1 MKIKI
6 TKSKLNYAKISFDE
20 FDSFEELRNHFSIL
34 EKNYAY
40 IRRCK
45 THRVPIQPS
54 KEMVRKSCIKS
65 NGEFEIGL
73 LQDVLKFCKNNFY
86 TRTVEFEVAQEIKDY
101 LTTNKYE
108 LKSDLYVNADGAK
121 PRDYQI
127 ESMQIALNKQNGV
140 FILGT
145 GAGKTLCMALLVYN
159 LLLYKLAKK
168 VLIVC
173 PFPDLAEQ
181 TYYNISQAFCT
192 ISEIDSSTFTRWYG
206 TKSFKNNSRI
216 IFAGSDILRSQY
228 EKYKNELSEFDAV
241 IVDEVHQLKANN
253 KISEIII
260 KLPAKYRYGFTGT
273 LPENK
278 LDEWAIIG
286 KIGPVRYNLAS
297 AELRKDNYLT
307 NVSVLGLKVNLSDIP
322 TCTYDEKGNKHPFT
336 YQDEVEWLSTNEQ
349 LNAFIATVI
358 KKLSNNTLILTNRLS
373 HNESIIKELT
383 KQMPDKQIFSITGQI
398 DISERSDIRDAMEK
412 NDNVIVV
419 ATASCFSTGI
429 SVNNIHNMVFPAL
442 IGKSNIR
449 CIQSIGRILRLNKNK
464 SIARVIDIIPNT
476 KYCQKHWD
484 ARKVIYSDEKIPFSV
499 KSLKAMV

>member
-6 TKSKLNYAKISFDE
+6 TKSKPNFAKISFEE

-40 IRRCK
+40 IQRCK
-45 THRVPIQPS
+45 TYRIPIQPS
-54 KEMVRKSCIKS
+54 KEMIRRSCIKS

-86 TRTVEFEVAQEIKDY
+86 TRTVDFEVSPEIKDY
-101 LTTNKYE
+101 LATNKYE
-108 LKSDLYVNADGAK
+108 LKSDVYVNDDGAK

-145 GAGKTLCMALLVYN
+145 GAGKTLCMALLIYN
-159 LLLYKLAKK
+159 LLRYKLAKK
-168 VLIVC
+168 ILIVC

-181 TYYNISQAFCT
+181 TYLNISRNLLNN
-192 ISEIDSSTFTRWYG
+192 SEINSSTFTRWYG
-206 TKSFKNNSRI
+206 KNALKKNSTG

-228 EKYKNELSEFDAV
+228 EKYKEELSEVDT
-241 IVDEVHQLKANN
+241 IIIDEVHQLKANN
-253 KISEIII
+253 KISEIIS

-307 NVSVLGLKVNLSDIP
+307 NVNVLGLMVNLKDIP
-322 TCTYDEKGNKHPFT
+322 SCTYDDNGNKHPFT

-349 LNAFIATVI
+349 LNTFIASVV
-358 KKLSNNTLILTNRLS
+358 KKLQNNTLILTNRLS

-398 DISERSDIRDAMEK
+398 DISERSDIRDAMEQS
-412 NDNVIVV
+412 DNVIVV

-464 SIARVIDIIPNT
+464 TIARVIDIIPNT

-484 ARKVIYSDEKIPFSV
+484 ARKVIYTEEKIPFSV
-499 KSLKAMV
+499 KSLKTTV